1 VAADD
6 GVMPQTEEAIS
17 HARAAGVPIVVALNK
32 IDLPGVDTNR
42 IMQQLAALNLLPSQ
56 WGGDV
61 EVISTS
67 ATKGDGI
74 DELLET
80 LLLTAEIHH
89 YRANP
94 DRPAFGTCLEAEQEP
109 GRGVI
114 AKLIVKN
121 GTLRLGDVVL
131 CGTSYGRIKAMYD
144 TLDLRR
150 RVEEAGPSMPVNV
163 TGLDTAPQAGEL
175 FYALPDIAQARQI
188 AEQRTEHSREQSL
201 SGSTTRVSLA
211 RFQELVEEGKLGSPD
226 EVVTLNLIIR
236 ADTRGS
242 IEAIQKELGKLYHP
256 EVQIKILQ
264 ASVGGITSADVM
276 LAHAS
281 HAVIIGFN
289 VIPDDDAR
297 ALADDRQVEV
307 RRYEII
313 YKLTDDIRATLEG
326 KLKPE
331 ERVVEV
337 GHALVK
343 QTFHISRSGVVA
355 GCQVMGGSIERGCRI
370 RVNREGRMIGEYPL
384 DSLRREK
391 DDVRE
396 VARGLECGIKLAGF
410 NDVKVGDVL
419 EAYKIEEVARTL

>member
-1 VAADD
+1 
-6 GVMPQTEEAIS
+6 
-17 HARAAGVPIVVALNK
+17 
-32 IDLPGVDTNR
+32 
-42 IMQQLAALNLLPSQ
+42 
-56 WGGDV
+56 
-61 EVISTS
+61 
-67 ATKGDGI
+67 
-74 DELLET
+74 
-80 LLLTAEIHH
+80 
-89 YRANP
+89 
-94 DRPAFGTCLEAEQEP
+94 
-109 GRGVI
+109 
-114 AKLIVKN
+114 
-121 GTLRLGDVVL
+121 
-131 CGTSYGRIKAMYD
+131 
-144 TLDLRR
+144 
-150 RVEEAGPSMPVNV
+150 MPVNV

-297 ALADDRQVEV
+297 GLADDRQVEV